1 MNQVHQ
7 VLQKPQI
14 DKKIFDTSSYAL
26 PKSDSIMTRLQ
37 ENFSKFGATYS
48 QFTIAIVVLGGLTNI
63 SFLISVGLS
72 IALYGFYI
80 ILSWYAA
87 LKNDDLLD
95 YIPNFGFLSTDKKK
109 VLLFLLNVLVLYIFC
124 GDSIFTYIGVGFLI
138 SFLHSFL
145 FVSPSTGALIDGQTQ
160 QQTGQDLS
168 QYVNFSNNNNI
179 ELQCK

>member
-1 MNQVHQ
+1 MNQVNQ

-14 DKKIFDTSSYAL
+14 DKKVFDSTSYAL
-26 PKSDSIMTRLQ
+26 PKSDQIMTRLS

-48 QFTIAIVVLGGLTNI
+48 QFTIAIVVLGGLTNLV
-63 SFLISVGLS
+63 FLISVGLS
-72 IALYGFYI
+72 IAL
-80 ILSWYAA
+80 WYTI

-109 VLLFLLNVLVLYIFC
+109 VVLFLVNVIVLYMFC

-145 FVSPSTGALIDGQTQ
+145 FVSPSTGALIDGQSN
-160 QQTGQDLS
+160 QQTNQDLT
-168 QYVNFSNNNNI
+168 QYVNFTNNNNI
-179 ELQCK
+179 ELQYK

>member
-26 PKSDSIMTRLQ
+26 PKSDQIMTRLQ

-72 IALYGFYI
+72 IAF
-80 ILSWYAA
+80 WYAA
-87 LKNDDLLD
+87 LRNDDFLG

-160 QQTGQDLS
+160 QQSGQDLS
-168 QYVNFSNNNNI
+168 QYANFSNNNNI
-179 ELQCK
+179 ELQYK

>member
-1 MNQVHQ
+1 MNQVNQ

-14 DKKIFDTSSYAL
+14 DKKIFDTTSYAL
-26 PKSDSIMTRLQ
+26 PKSDQIMTRLQ

-48 QFTIAIVVLGGLTNI
+48 QFTIAIVVLGGLTNF

-72 IALYGFYI
+72 IAF
-80 ILSWYAA
+80 WYAA
-87 LKNDDLLD
+87 LKNDEVLD
-95 YIPNFGFLSTDKKK
+95 YIPNFGYLTTDKKK

-145 FVSPSTGALIDGQTQ
+145 FVSPSTGALIDGQSH
-160 QQTGQDLS
+160 QQTNQDLS
-168 QYVNFSNNNNI
+168 QYANFSNNNNI
-179 ELQCK
+179 ELQYK

>member
-1 MNQVHQ
+1 MNQVNQ

-14 DKKIFDTSSYAL
+14 DQKVFDSTSYAL
-26 PKSDSIMTRLQ
+26 PKSDQITTRLS

-48 QFTIAIVVLGGLTNI
+48 QFTIAIVVLGGLTNLV
-63 SFLISVGLS
+63 FLISVGLS
-72 IALYGFYI
+72 IAFWYI
-80 ILSWYAA
+80 A

-109 VLLFLLNVLVLYIFC
+109 VVLFLLNVLILYMFC

-145 FVSPSTGALIDGQTQ
+145 FVSPSTGALIDGQSN
-160 QQTGQDLS
+160 QQTNQDLT

-179 ELQCK
+179 ELQYK